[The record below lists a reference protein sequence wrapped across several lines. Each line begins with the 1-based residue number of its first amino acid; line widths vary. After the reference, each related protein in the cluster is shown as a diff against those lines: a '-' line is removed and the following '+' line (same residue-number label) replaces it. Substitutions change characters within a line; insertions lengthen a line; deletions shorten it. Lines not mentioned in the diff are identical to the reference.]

1 MRLQCVFSSDIDKTY
16 DIAIGSTIT
25 DCFNEE
31 LDSAKII
38 ITHIPKANRLTNLKC
53 YEYVYIYDLDSG
65 FNRYFLVDNYVE
77 NIQNVY
83 ELYYEYTISL
93 MSETKMLEKIQLP
106 NRVITHSLV
115 SGQKTVRE
123 ILYEFCSLYI
133 PKIKFTDDRETWQ
146 YKYIFDFSALADATS
161 DIYSKFDILCPDMSF
176 SQPTLKK
183 AITQLMEV
191 VGCIPII
198 TNRKLSYLDL
208 RATPTTFNTANTNYI
223 ARSLSSDSV
232 VNTLTNM
239 GDNILDNKNEIISEV
254 LGFRDK
260 NNVYLK
266 QTENLVLQTSKPI
279 YNVVEFDIC
288 GYVTKAVRLLNL
300 GALNIQMSAVE
311 TDGWS
316 LHLNIVD
323 GLSTTL
329 YNTVVIFAKRNITTG
344 RLEEISRLTVGNLDT
359 DDKHYNYAKPT
370 GTEYFIAYGYTT
382 NSTDVDKLCYLNTYI
397 SDNNYHTFSKDLFI
411 YYFYQKD
418 ISKLLIEESK
428 RNALYTDYTQIPSNP
443 TTIDQIAEY
452 YYCTVGYTIGAQKI
466 SGFSKTYSQT
476 NGFWEKDITY
486 IENIWNG
493 ILNIDEFGDKTT
505 IQDIADSFLLVDGS
519 FQILTQNTPKPR
531 IYSPQE
537 NNALFSSL
545 FFNIK
550 YRPLNSL
557 NIKYFK
563 EDIDI
568 NTPIEQLDTQET
580 SIPSF
585 DDMAN
590 REIDKANRLGNDTY
604 QISQRLSN
612 ISELNPLNSLYDT
625 DKIVYKREIAI
636 YNDFIQVSYTASK
649 DYVLKNYFTSI
660 QTKYRAYEYVDYNK
674 STIRKENK
682 VIFVSID
689 DYYFNGDD
697 NIWVGSQYY
706 YNDHNELSMFLS
718 GALKKSDTQ
727 NNLIYFMF
735 SQDTL
740 GQIPFKNELSSIVAK
755 NILVFNYQDI
765 DNASA
770 GTYIKVLTAQNGGLP
785 QSWLMFP
792 MSYYTTKQIGLIGQ
806 VDFVSTK
813 PYFVDASAVDNELE
827 KVYHEPRVP
836 LSVFNP
842 PRNETPNIWLVDKNT
857 GSFGYTDYKDYGEIM
872 NRTLE
877 FVFYTTSPDIEWRQK
892 FIELCEFYDYETL
905 NTNNRMIL
913 SATDIEMSDNAKLTT
928 SVNVLA
934 YNENYISLDTSN
946 TKAPCIRVHWGAI
959 DAQYNYIEVI
969 NVSENNYY
977 DVIKFHRP
985 KTTTI
990 SDTKYYVSLN
1000 DNKTNKIY
1008 LEDDNTGLWFG
1019 DYAITK
1025 NSSTRIVGTDSKEF
1039 RVNLV
1044 YFSESSE
1051 YLSDF
1056 EVSKVYFSEEVET
1069 V

>member
-133 PKIKFTDDRETWQ
+133 PKIKFTDDKETWQ
-146 YKYIFDFSALADATS
+146 YKYIFDFSALIDATS

-266 QTENLVLQTSKPI
+266 QEENLNLETSKPI
-279 YNVVEFDIC
+279 YEVYDFVVC
-288 GYVTKAVRLLNL
+288 GYIKRLINLKNDDNHTVNIGIVIGDPDASFTLRYVDSVSTK
-300 GALNIQMSAVE
+300 
-311 TDGWS
+311 
-316 LHLNIVD
+316 
-323 GLSTTL
+323 L
-329 YNTVVIFAKRNITTG
+329 YNTQIVFAKINNYTSK
-344 RLEEISRLTVGNLDT
+344 LEEVSRLNVGTLS
-359 DDKHYNYAKPT
+359 
-370 GTEYFIAYGYTT
+370 TETKTYSYTIPSGATIAIIYGYTSST
-382 NSTDVDKLCYLNTYI
+382 STDYQYLCYCNSYI
-397 SDNNYHTFSKDLFI
+397 SDTNNNADLAGTEVWQYA
-411 YYFYQKD
+411 YYEKD
-418 ISKLLIEESK
+418 ITPLIVEQSK
-428 RNALYTDYTQIPSNP
+428 RNALETDFTKMPSA
-443 TTIDQIAEY
+443 TSIDDLAKY
-452 YYCTVGYTIGAQKI
+452 YYATVGYSIGTKKI
-466 SGFSKTYSQT
+466 SGFSSTYTQSY
-476 NGFWEKDITY
+476 GFWNETYTY
-486 IENIWNG
+486 IENIWNA
-493 ILNIDEFGDKTT
+493 ILKIDKLGDKTT
-505 IQDIADSFLLVDGS
+505 LQDISDAYLLADVGLIVK
-519 FQILTQNTPKPR
+519 ITTPT
-531 IYSPQE
+531 IYSPLGS
-537 NNALFSSL
+537 NSLFTSL

-755 NILVFNYQDI
+755 NILAFNYQDI

-813 PYFVDASAVDNELE
+813 PYFVDASTVDNELE

-969 NVSENNYY
+969 NISESNYY

-1039 RVNLV
+1039 RVSLV